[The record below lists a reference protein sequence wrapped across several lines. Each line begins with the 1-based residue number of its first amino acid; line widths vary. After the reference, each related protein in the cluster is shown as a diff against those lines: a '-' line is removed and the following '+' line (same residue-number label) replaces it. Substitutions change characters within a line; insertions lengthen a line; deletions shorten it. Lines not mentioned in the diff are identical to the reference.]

1 MFSVSSVGNL
11 NELFMKRLAPFLA
24 LFFLLPTGCSEPV
37 PSFNEADPLDAKVSG
52 EKAFSHVSAL
62 VGFGP
67 RPAGSEALE
76 RSRQYLEKEL
86 ATLGWVTR
94 RQTFKKKTPRGQIEF
109 TNLTARF
116 GEAAWEGP
124 VEGLLA
130 SHYDTKLYDQFEF
143 LGANDGGSS
152 TGLLVE
158 LARVL
163 AERPDTARRIELVF
177 FDGEEA
183 FGTNI
188 TANDGLYGSKH
199 YAGQWLLKPE
209 RDRPRWGVLLD
220 MVGDADLNIRAAVR
234 IPGQSIR
241 ELAEAKEKG
250 APVVDMVKVEEA
262 LQFFSRHLLDAAGE
276 LDLRDHVGV
285 SPDYI
290 IDDHIPLNVVSGI
303 PTINLIDFDFPS
315 WHTPADTLDK
325 ISADSLAITGRVTLR
340 LVEKYLL
347 AGDW

>member
-1 MFSVSSVGNL
+1 
-11 NELFMKRLAPFLA
+11 MKRLSPFFA
-24 LFFLLPTGCSEPV
+24 LSCLLLTGCSEPAY
-37 PSFNEADPLDAKVSG
+37 PFNEADPLDAKVSG
-52 EKAFSHVSAL
+52 EKAFAHVSAL

-76 RSRQYLEKEL
+76 NSRKYLEKEL
-86 ATLGWVTR
+86 TALGWVTR
-94 RQTFKKKTPRGQIEF
+94 RQTFTTKTPRGNIEF
-109 TNLTARF
+109 TNLLARF
-116 GEAAWEGP
+116 GEAAWEKP
-124 VEGLLA
+124 VEGLLC
-130 SHYDTKLYDQFEF
+130 SHYDTKLYDDITFV
-143 LGANDGGSS
+143 GANDAGSS

-163 AERPDTARRIELVF
+163 GERPEAARRIELVF

-188 TANDGLYGSKH
+188 TASDGLYGSKH
-199 YAGQWLLKPE
+199 YAGQWLLKPVP
-209 RDRPRWGVLLD
+209 DRPRWGVLLD
-220 MVGDADLNIRAAVR
+220 MIGDVDLNIRAAVR

-250 APVVDMVKVEEA
+250 APLVDIVKVEES
-262 LQFFSRHLLDAAGE
+262 LQFLARHLLDAAGE

-290 IDDHIPLNVVSGI
+290 IDDHIPLNVVAGI
-303 PTINLIDFDFPS
+303 PTIDLIDFDFPA
-315 WHTPADTLDK
+315 WHTPGDTLDK
-325 ISADSLAITGRVTLR
+325 ISAESLAITGRVTLR

-347 AGDW
+347 GADE

>member
-1 MFSVSSVGNL
+1 
-11 NELFMKRLAPFLA
+11 MKRLAPFLPLLL
-24 LFFLLPTGCSEPV
+24 LFHSGCGEPAMTF
-37 PSFNEADPLDAKVSG
+37 PEADPLDAKVSG
-52 EKAFSHVSAL
+52 EKAIAHVAAL

-86 ATLGWVTR
+86 GALGWATK
-94 RQTFKKKTPRGQIEF
+94 RQTFQEKTPHGVMEF
-109 TNLTARF
+109 TNLLARF
-116 GEAAWEGP
+116 GKDGAADWEKP
-124 VEGLLA
+124 VAGLLC
-130 SHYDTKLYDQFEF
+130 SHYDTKRYENFPF
-143 LGANDGGSS
+143 VGANDGGSS

-163 AERPDTARRIELVF
+163 AERPGAASRIELVF

-188 TANDGLYGSKH
+188 TASDGLYGSKH
-199 YAGQWLLKPE
+199 YAPQWLLAPE
-209 RDRPRWGVLLD
+209 ADRPRWGVLLD
-220 MVGDADLNIRAAVR
+220 MVGDIELNIRAAVR
-234 IPGQSIR
+234 IPRQSIR
-241 ELAEAKEKG
+241 DLAKAREDG
-250 APVVDMVKVEEA
+250 AQVVDIVGVEEN
-262 LQFFSRHLLDAAGE
+262 LQHFSRHLLDAADE
-276 LDLRDHVGV
+276 LGLREFIGI

-303 PTINLIDFDFPS
+303 PTINLIDFDYAP

-325 ISADSLAITGRVTLR
+325 VSEGSLEISGRITLR

-347 AGDW
+347 GTR

>member
-1 MFSVSSVGNL
+1 
-11 NELFMKRLAPFLA
+11 MKRLAPFLA
-24 LFFLLPTGCSEPV
+24 LASLLLAGCSESAYP
-37 PSFNEADPLDAKVSG
+37 FNEADPLDAKVSG
-52 EKAFSHVSAL
+52 EKAFGHVVAL

-76 RSRQYLEKEL
+76 SSRKYLEKQL
-86 ATLGWVTR
+86 TAAGWAVR
-94 RQTFKKKTPRGQIEF
+94 RQTFTTKTPRGNIEF
-109 TNLTARF
+109 TNLLARH
-116 GEAAWEGP
+116 GEASWEAP
-124 VEGLLA
+124 VEGLLC
-130 SHYDTKLYDQFEF
+130 SHYETKLYDDIPFV
-143 LGANDGGSS
+143 GANDAGSS

-163 AERPDTARRIELVF
+163 GGRPEAARRIELVF

-183 FGTNI
+183 FGTQI
-188 TANDGLYGSKH
+188 TSSDGLYGSKH

-209 RDRPRWGVLLD
+209 DDRPRWGILLD
-220 MVGDADLNIRAAVR
+220 MVGDIDLNIRAAVR

-250 APVVDMVKVEEA
+250 APIVDMVKVEES
-262 LQFFSRHLLDAAGE
+262 LQLLSRHLLDAAGE

-290 IDDHIPLNVVSGI
+290 IDDHIPLNVVAGI
-303 PTINLIDFDFPS
+303 PTIDLIDFDFPA
-315 WHTPADTLDK
+315 WHTPADTLEK
-325 ISADSLAITGRVTLR
+325 VSAESLGITGRVMLR

-347 AGDW
+347 AGEW

>member
-24 LFFLLPTGCSEPV
+24 LFFLLPTGCSEPAH
-37 PSFNEADPLDAKVSG
+37 SFNEADPLDAKVSG
-52 EKAFSHVSAL
+52 EKAFAHVSAL

-76 RSRQYLEKEL
+76 QSRQYLEKEL
-86 ATLGWVTR
+86 SSLGWVAR
-94 RQTFKKKTPRGQIEF
+94 RQTFTAKTPRGRIEF

-130 SHYDTKLYDQFEF
+130 SHYDTKLYDQFDF
-143 LGANDGGSS
+143 VGANDGGSS

-163 AERPDTARRIELVF
+163 AERPEVARRIELVF

-199 YAGQWLLKPE
+199 YAGQWLLKAE

-220 MVGDADLNIRAAVR
+220 MVGDVDLNIRAAVR

-250 APVVDMVKVEEA
+250 APLVDMTKVEA
-262 LQFFSRHLLDAAGE
+262 SLQLFSRHLLEAAGE
-276 LDLRDHVGV
+276 LDLRDQVGV

-303 PTINLIDFDFPS
+303 PTINLIDFDFPA
-315 WHTPADTLDK
+315 WHTPGDTLDK
-325 ISADSLAITGRVTLR
+325 VSADSLAITGRVTLR